1 LIFLIAPRLPIRPIG
16 QRALGYET
24 VQGSVHIDP
33 VCIIRSTV
41 ERVLENFTSTLFC
54 LYKGGDNRGGSG
66 DNEHHDLGSA
76 CQLKLGTMIN
86 MGWGLRISTDP
97 PVATD

>member
-1 LIFLIAPRLPIRPIG
+1 MCLRVLS
-16 QRALGYET
+16 YEL

-41 ERVLENFTSTLFC
+41 ERCVENFTKVTFV
-54 LYKGGDNRGGSG
+54 LYKGGDNNGRSG
-66 DNEHHDLGSA
+66 DKDQHELGTIHP
-76 CQLKLGTMIN
+76 LKLGTMIN
-86 MGWGLRISTDP
+86 MGWGLRVSTDP